1 MIDLTFLYNKA
12 SEVKSVSKSYWDIT
26 KLNIRILPHP
36 QMEGIQHTMI
46 YFN

>member
-26 KLNIRILPHP
+26 KLNIRILPPPNGRDSAH
-36 QMEGIQHTMI
+36 
-46 YFN
+46 NDLL